1 VFGAAGRIDPQELR
15 RRVWHMAPGLL
26 PFLLW
31 PISHR
36 DPLSPTIRLVFFGI
50 FVALTAAISW
60 NWRRIAREGVG
71 DRDRLAAVYGY
82 AGSVLLMLLA
92 FPAHAE
98 CGLALLG
105 VLAFG
110 DGAATLF
117 GKLVGGPRLPWNGAK
132 SVAGLCGFLLVGVPV
147 TAAIY
152 WGESHNLEA
161 VGPGPEWGQ
170 ALFVAMVGVAAGAI
184 AESVP
189 SRVNDNIRVG
199 LAGAVG
205 LLAAHGMV
213 FGL

>member
-1 VFGAAGRIDPQELR
+1 
-15 RRVWHMAPGLL
+15 MSPGLL

-36 DPLSPTIRLVFFGI
+36 DPLSPTIRLIFAGV
-50 FVALTAAISW
+50 FVALTAAVSW
-60 NWRRIAREGVG
+60 NWRRIARDGIG

-82 AGSVLLMLLA
+82 AGSVLLTIFL

-117 GKLVGGPRLPWNGAK
+117 GKLLGGPRLPWNPAK
-132 SVAGLCGFLLVGVPV
+132 SVAGLCGFLLVGIPV
-147 TAAIY
+147 TALIY

-161 VGPGPEWGQ
+161 GGPPARWGQ
-170 ALFVAMVGVAAGAI
+170 AFLIAAAGVAAGAL
-184 AESVP
+184 AESVR
-189 SRVNDNIRVG
+189 SRINDNIRVG
-199 LAGAVG
+199 FAAAAA
-205 LLAAHGMV
+205 LLAAHAAL
-213 FGL
+213 FGLSP